1 MIAIDALGPAGEYRS
16 RNREMIAD
24 TAGVPVAELTIAP
37 KLYVARALNAQ
48 RKVQPPPVPHRE
60 AALAE
65 AAEVF
70 RNAVICGL
78 DFEAYVQLASRVAG
92 LPISSARHGANE
104 VAGGLAAAFDAVRPA
119 CPSGTTVD
127 WRDARPAGG
136 AVWARRG
143 DVFAVHASGNAPG
156 VHALWPQALA
166 LGYRVAVRPSRREP
180 FTGHR
185 LVYALRQSGFRD
197 HDVLFLPTDHA
208 GADELIGSAD
218 LATVYGGQD
227 IVDKYAD
234 DPTVFV
240 NGPGRTK
247 ILITEDRDWRDY
259 LDVIVD
265 SIAHLGGMACVNTTA
280 VLCEGRDATEL
291 AHAIADRLATLV
303 PLPITDERAVLPTQ
317 PLAKA
322 QALADYVTTKAAST
336 TPVLGADRIVADL
349 GDGHAALRP
358 AVHLLSHPDVDV
370 LNVELPFPCVW
381 VSAWSREDGLAPLRG
396 SLVVNAITGDGDLI
410 DRLVAEPGVTNVY
423 SGRYPTYYTAPGIP
437 HDGFLADF
445 LMRCKGFARD

>member
-1 MIAIDALGPAGEYRS
+1 LIAIDALGPAGEYRS
-16 RNREMIAD
+16 RNREEITD

-37 KLYVARALNAQ
+37 KLYVARALGVQ
-48 RKVQPPPVPHRE
+48 RKIQPLPLSRRE

-65 AAEVF
+65 ASKVF
-70 RNAVICGL
+70 RDTVICGL
-78 DFEAYVQLASRVAG
+78 DFEAYVQLASRVSG
-92 LPISSARHGANE
+92 LPITSARHGAHE
-104 VAGGLAAAFDAVRPA
+104 VAMGLTAAFDAVRPA
-119 CPSGTTVD
+119 RPSGAIVE
-127 WRDARPAGG
+127 WRDAPQPGG

-185 LVYALRQSGFRD
+185 LVHALRQSGFRD
-197 HDVLFLPTDHA
+197 HDVMFLPTDYA
-208 GADELIGSAD
+208 GADELIDAAD
-218 LATVYGGQD
+218 LAMVYGGQD
-227 IVDKYAD
+227 IVDKYAG

-259 LDVIVD
+259 LDMIVD
-265 SIAHLGGMACVNTTA
+265 SIAHLGGMACVNATA
-280 VLCEGRDATEL
+280 VLCEGDATEL
-291 AHAIADRLATLV
+291 AHAIADRLATIV

-317 PLAKA
+317 SLAKA
-322 QALADYVTTKAAST
+322 QALADYVAMKASST
-336 TPVLGADRIVADL
+336 TPVLGADGIVADL
-349 GDGHAALRP
+349 GNGDAALRP
-358 AVHLLSHPDVDV
+358 ALHLVSHPDVEV

-381 VSAWSREDGLAPLRG
+381 VSAWSRDDGLAPLRG
-396 SLVVNAITGDGDLI
+396 SLVVNAVTGDEGLI
-410 DRLVAEPGVTNVY
+410 DRLIAEPSIANVY
-423 SGRYPTYYTAPGIP
+423 SGRHPTYYTAPGIP

-445 LMRCKGFARD
+445 LMRSKGFARD

>member
-1 MIAIDALGPAGEYRS
+1 MIAVDALGPAGEYRS
-16 RNREMIAD
+16 RNREPITD
-24 TAGVPVAELTIAP
+24 TTGAAVGELTIAP

-48 RKVQPPPVPHRE
+48 RRARPLAVAQRR
-60 AALAE
+60 AALTR

-70 RNAVICGL
+70 LNSVICGL
-78 DFEAYVQLASRVAG
+78 DFEAYVGLAGRVSG
-92 LPISSARHGANE
+92 LPIAAARHGARE
-104 VAGGLAAAFDAVRPA
+104 VADGLRTAFEAVGPA
-119 CPSGTTVD
+119 CPTGASAD
-127 WRDARPAGG
+127 WRSVKGGGG
-136 AVWARRG
+136 AAWVRRG
-143 DVFAVHASGNAPG
+143 EVFAVLASGNAPG

-166 LGYRVAVRPSRREP
+166 LGYRVAVRSSRREP

-185 LVYALRQSGFRD
+185 IVNALRDSGFRD
-197 HDVLFLPTDHA
+197 VDAVFLPTDYG
-208 GADELIGSAD
+208 GADELVASAD
-218 LATVYGGQD
+218 LAMVYGGQD
-227 IVDKYAD
+227 VVDSYAD

-247 ILITEDRDWRDY
+247 ILITADRDWRDY

-280 VLCEGRDATEL
+280 VLCEKDAPEV
-291 AHAIADRLATLV
+291 ARRVAERLSTIV

-322 QALADYVTTKAAST
+322 KALAEYVAAKAATT
-336 TPVLGADRIVADL
+336 TPVLGAEQVVADL

-358 AVHLLSHPDVDV
+358 AVHLLAAPDPDVLDV
-370 LNVELPFPCVW
+370 EMPFPCVW
-381 VSAWSREDGLAPLRG
+381 VSPWSPDDGVAPLRR
-396 SLVVNAITGDGDLI
+396 SLVVNAITDDEALIDDLI
-410 DRLVAEPGVTNVY
+410 AEPGIANVY
-423 SGRYPTYYTAPGIP
+423 SGHYPTYHIAPGMP

>member
-16 RNREMIAD
+16 RNRELITD
-24 TAGVPVAELTIAP
+24 TAGVAVAELTIAP
-37 KLYVARALNAQ
+37 KLLVARALGAQ
-48 RKVQPPPVPHRE
+48 RKIRPLPVSQRR

-65 AAEVF
+65 AADVF
-70 RNAVICGL
+70 LTAVVGGL
-78 DFEAYVQLASRVAG
+78 DFEAYVQLASRVSG
-92 LPISSARHGANE
+92 LPIASARHGAHE
-104 VAGGLAAAFDAVRPA
+104 VADGLRAAFDAVGPA
-119 CPSGTTVD
+119 RPSGAEVD
-127 WRDARPAGG
+127 WRDERRGGG

-185 LVYALRQSGFRD
+185 LVHALRQSGFRD
-197 HDVLFLPTDHA
+197 HDAMFLPTDYA

-218 LATVYGGQD
+218 LAMVYGGQD
-227 IVDKYAD
+227 IVDKYAA

-265 SIAHLGGMACVNTTA
+265 SIARLGGMACVNTTA
-280 VLCEGRDATEL
+280 VLCERDTTAL
-291 AHAIADRLATLV
+291 AHAVAERLSMIA
-303 PLPITDERAVLPTQ
+303 PLPIIDERAVLPTQ

-322 QALADYVTTKAAST
+322 QALADFVAMKAASA
-336 TPVLGADRIVADL
+336 TPVLGADQVVADL

-358 AVHLLSHPDVDV
+358 AVHLLSRPDADI

-381 VSAWSREDGLAPLRG
+381 VSPWSRSDGLSPLRN
-396 SLVVNAITGDGDLI
+396 SLVVNAITGDEDLI
-410 DRLVAEPGVTNVY
+410 DELVAEPSVTNVY
-423 SGRYPTYYTAPGIP
+423 SGHYPTYYTAPGIP